1 MASTVVAICNRAIGR
16 IGSTAFIS
24 SIAGASNE
32 ARTCAQFYEPC
43 RDLVLADFD
52 WNFARKRSTLALL
65 EVERTNWAYAY
76 ALPADCLAVRKVI
89 VAGYRAPTRAQ
100 RIAYEIGITS
110 SGQKALFCDAEDIE
124 IEYTAR
130 IDNPNLFSQQF
141 IDALADLIASEIASP
156 LVSKPELGGNLYQ
169 RYEYKKAQGFAQS
182 LNESQEDPEPDGE
195 FITGRN

>member
-65 EVERTNWAYAY
+65 EVERTNWDYAY
-76 ALPADCLAVRKVI
+76 ALPADCLTVRKVI
-89 VAGYRAPTRAQ
+89 VAGYRAPTADQ
-100 RIAYEIGITS
+100 RIPFEIGVTDD
-110 SGQKALFCDAEDIE
+110 GKKALFCDHDDIE

-130 IDNPNLFSQQF
+130 IDNPNLYSPAF
-141 IDALADLIASEIASP
+141 IDALADLLASEIASP
-156 LVSKPELGGNLYQ
+156 LVSKPDLGVSLYQ
-169 RYEYKKAQGFAQS
+169 RYEYKKLAGFAVS